1 MAQKIA
7 LLLLLCAV
15 PVAAAALAPVR
26 PSIIPVDEIRPGMK
40 GYGLTVFRGT
50 EPERFNVEVIDVLRN
65 FAPDQDLILIR
76 TEHPVFE
83 RVSVVAGMSGSP
95 VYLDGRLAGAYAYGW
110 YFGKEP
116 VAGVTPIANMLAEID
131 RPLDPEIWRAL
142 GTYPHL
148 SRKARPK
155 QPSRT
160 HLAGLPP
167 YLGGEERSGAFAA
180 LDDHAARLGIDT
192 SDGGANRPGFRP
204 VATPLLIG
212 GMDEVI
218 VRELGARFE
227 RFGLIPLQAGGGR
240 AKKKGRKTST
250 PRFVDGSAIAVQLIR
265 GDISAAGVGTVTHVA
280 GKRLVAFGH
289 PMLNAG
295 QIALP
300 TATARV
306 LHVLA
311 SQRRSFKIS
320 ETMEPLGTLVH
331 DRQAAIVVETGLEP
345 QTIPL
350 QVRVRG
356 VKGARRT
363 KWKMQLASHRLLTP
377 ILTFAAVANAVRAT
391 ASDRSHA
398 VFTATGRVELEG
410 QGRIEVRDVGYTP
423 IGVGVGRA
431 LSRLRLFDLLAAAY
445 GNPFEHTRV
454 HSIAVDIDV
463 RFVRDVTTIVNAMVD
478 SKEVDPGRPVDVTVT
493 LRPFGGKEQVRVI
506 QVPIPESAAGANI
519 EIILQP
525 GDDVKVPQP
534 RPESLAD
541 LIEAVKS
548 GYRSTSLVL
557 STRLPSSG
565 LRMYGHVVRA
575 LPRSALDALQPSNES
590 ESGTP
595 FATYERLE
603 IPLDNVV
610 VGSTKLKL
618 KVRDTPREKR
628 P

>member
-1 MAQKIA
+1 MARKIA

-15 PVAAAALAPVR
+15 PLAAAAVAPVR
-26 PSIIPVDEIRPGMK
+26 PRIISVDQIRPGMR
-40 GYGLTVFRGT
+40 GYGLTVFRGIQ
-50 EPERFNVEVIDVLRN
+50 PERFEVEVIDVLEN

-76 TEHPVFE
+76 TKHPVFE
-83 RVSVVAGMSGSP
+83 KVSAVAGMSGSP
-95 VYLDGRLAGAYAYGW
+95 IYLNGRLAGAYAYGW

-142 GTYPHL
+142 GTLPRL
-148 SRKARPK
+148 SRKARSK
-155 QPSRT
+155 KPSRA

-167 YLGGEERSGAFAA
+167 YLGDEQRRGAFGA

-192 SDGGANRPGFRP
+192 VNGGSHRPGFRP
-204 VATPLLIG
+204 VATPLLMG
-212 GMDEVI
+212 GMDEVV
-218 VRELGARFE
+218 VRELAERFE
-227 RFGLIPLQAGGGR
+227 CFGLIPLQAGGGR
-240 AKKKGRKTST
+240 AKNKARKPSST
-250 PRFVDGSAIAVQLIR
+250 RFVNGGAIAVQLIR
-265 GDISAAGVGTVTHVA
+265 GDISAQAVGTVTHVA

-320 ETMEPLGTLVH
+320 ETIEPLGTLVH
-331 DRQAAIVVETGLEP
+331 DRQAAIVVETGIEP

-350 QVRVRG
+350 RVRLRG

-363 KWKMQLASHRLLTP
+363 KWKMELASHRLLTP

-398 VFTATGRVELEG
+398 VFTVTGRVELED

-423 IGVGVGRA
+423 VGVGVGQA
-431 LSRLRLFDLLAAAY
+431 LSRLRLFDLLEAAY

-454 HSIAVDIDV
+454 HSIAVDIDL
-463 RFVRDVTTIVNAMVD
+463 RFVREVTTIVNAMVE
-478 SKEVDPGRPVDVTVT
+478 SKEVDPGRPVDLTVT
-493 LRPFGGKEQVRVI
+493 LRPFGGQERVEVI

-525 GDDVKVPQP
+525 GDEVEVEQP

-548 GYRSTSLVL
+548 GYPSTSLVV

-565 LRMYGHVVRA
+565 LRMYGHVVRS
-575 LPRSALDALQPSNES
+575 LPSSAFDALQPRNES
-590 ESGTP
+590 DSGRP
-595 FATYERLE
+595 FATHERME
-603 IPLDNVV
+603 IALDNVV
-610 VGSTKLKL
+610 VGSTRLKL
-618 KVRDTPREKR
+618 KVRETPREKR